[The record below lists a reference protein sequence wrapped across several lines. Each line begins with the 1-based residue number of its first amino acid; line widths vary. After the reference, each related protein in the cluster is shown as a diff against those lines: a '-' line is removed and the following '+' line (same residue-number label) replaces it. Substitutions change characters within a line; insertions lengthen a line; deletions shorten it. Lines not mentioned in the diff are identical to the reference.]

1 MIKKKIS
8 EIFKLKFYYKF
19 YNSIKNFL
27 DIKKSINIV
36 KNRINLYR
44 FQDLQMKN
52 YVERIT
58 NIIKDYNKLYLSLK
72 KNGDVM
78 GIKFKLVGRTRFSRS
93 NQRSLRKISLYGNF
107 MAPHHSSLIL
117 SKPVTPFIPI
127 NRGYLKA
134 HIDSNLIVSKSSSGS
149 FSVKV
154 WIVSSMSVDVH
165 GLLLHLVRIKD
176 LYNLLKIKFID
187 YSPNIHGH
195 VINLERNVFRLE
207 KKKINRKRT
216 YTQSVRL
223 NRLEKD
229 KSIKN
234 NSKTK

>member
-1 MIKKKIS
+1 LINSLKLENSLSNLSYTNLEHYVERDDKKDILNICNIYNKNFNFYDHIYKIS
-8 EIFKLKFYYKF
+8 
-19 YNSIKNFL
+19 KNFEIEYMNFIL
-27 DIKKSINIV
+27 KRKLLV
-36 KNRINLYR
+36 KYYTLIDKNKINLYR

-72 KNGDVM
+72 KNSDII

-107 MAPHHSSLIL
+107 MTPHHSSLIL
-117 SKPVTPFIPI
+117 SKPITPFIPV

-154 WIVSSMSVDVH
+154 
-165 GLLLHLVRIKD
+165 
-176 LYNLLKIKFID
+176 
-187 YSPNIHGH
+187 
-195 VINLERNVFRLE
+195 
-207 KKKINRKRT
+207 
-216 YTQSVRL
+216 
-223 NRLEKD
+223 
-229 KSIKN
+229 
-234 NSKTK
+234 